1 MAKTPE
7 MLKHRGFPHGLLGT
21 QWQYTLRRANS
32 KVTPLKAWPRHRTM
46 DQTVALADIGFV
58 QALYQ
63 YFGTTP
69 FQRGNLDGERL
80 CRLFGRELLP
90 AERGFDPESYEALLK
105 FNEPLARKN
114 FPQAFEDEKKDASVT
129 RNAGKSRGDEQR

>member
-7 MLKHRGFPHGLLGT
+7 MPKHRGFPPGLLGT
-21 QWQYTLRRANS
+21 QWQFTLRRANS
-32 KVTPLKAWPRHRTM
+32 KVTPLTAWPRQRTM

-58 QALYQ
+58 QALWQ

-90 AERGFDPESYEALLK
+90 AERGFDPASYEGLLK
-105 FNEPLARKN
+105 FNEALARKN
-114 FPQAFEDEKKDASVT
+114 FPHAFEDEKKDASTARVT
-129 RNAGKSRGDEQR
+129 RKTAE

>member
-7 MLKHRGFPHGLLGT
+7 MPKHRGFPAGLLGT
-21 QWQYTLRRANS
+21 QWQFTLRRANS
-32 KVTPLKAWPRHRTM
+32 KVTPLTAWPRQRTM

-58 QALYQ
+58 QALWQ
-63 YFGTTP
+63 YFGTAP

-90 AERGFDPESYEALLK
+90 AERGFDPASYEGLLK
-105 FNEPLARKN
+105 LNEALARKN
-114 FPQAFEDEKKDASVT
+114 FPQAFEDEKTDASAPRST
-129 RNAGKSRGDEQR
+129 RKIAE